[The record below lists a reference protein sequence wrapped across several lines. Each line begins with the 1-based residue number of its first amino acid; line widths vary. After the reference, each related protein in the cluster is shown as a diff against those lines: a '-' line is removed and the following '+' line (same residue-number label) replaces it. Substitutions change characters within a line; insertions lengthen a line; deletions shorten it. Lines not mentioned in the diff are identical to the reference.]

1 MKVVP
6 IYRSMWKTRILLSI
20 SVGTLVYVLISVLGG
35 QNGVWAM
42 NQLKEQRQNISINK
56 AEIERINEEL
66 ILEYTALRN
75 DMDVVAAYARRLGFV
90 GEGELLV
97 KISGLPTYYTTMYD
111 AGTIM
116 RQSEIKFI
124 SELVAKVCGCV
135 VAVLMLVLL
144 VLRDLSKGRI
154 SFVRSRPTYE
164 AGLHVGGYDAS
175 STTTYL

>member
-1 MKVVP
+1 MN
-6 IYRSMWKTRILLSI
+6 RSMWKTRILISI
-20 SVGTLVYVLISVLGG
+20 SVGTLVYVLISFLGG
-35 QNGVWAM
+35 QSGVWAM

-56 AEIERINEEL
+56 AEIEKIHEEL
-66 ILEYTALRN
+66 TLEYTALRN

-124 SELVAKVCGCV
+124 PELVAKLCGCV
-135 VAVLMLVLL
+135 VTVLMLLL
-144 VLRDLSKGRI
+144 LILRDVSKGRI
-154 SFVRSRPTYE
+154 IFARSRPSYE
-164 AGLHVGGYDAS
+164 AGITVGGYDAS